1 MGKEKLI
8 SASEI
13 IFIILNLNRKIK
25 NTILVS
31 LEIMMMLLL

>member
-13 IFIILNLNRKIK
+13 IFIILNLNRKFK

>member
-13 IFIILNLNRKIK
+13 IFIILNLNRKFK
-25 NTILVS
+25 NTSLVS

>member
-13 IFIILNLNRKIK
+13 LFMILNLNRKFK
-25 NTILVS
+25 NTSLVS
-31 LEIMMMLLL
+31 LEIMMMLSL

>member
-13 IFIILNLNRKIK
+13 IFITLNLNRKFK
-25 NTILVS
+25 NTSLVS
-31 LEIMMMLLL
+31 LEIMMMLSL